1 MSNLLIILLAGFI
14 VAYAFSRIDI
24 HINITYQRSAS
35 DDDLWVHIY
44 LLKRFLVYK
53 LHVPVIEMTDKSKL
67 PWLKSEL
74 HTHDEKVGTHPK
86 RERRFVM
93 RVLNIYLHH
102 PKKWQSLMRK
112 FRHYRS
118 LYYTFANQLA
128 KSVQCERL
136 KCKITY
142 GSEDAAQT
150 GIMVGAFWA
159 VSGLAIK
166 VCKSHLAFLR
176 QPEIRITPSFGKR
189 SFDIDFLCIFRL
201 TVGHVIIASL
211 ILLNVKYKG
220 AAGDG

>member
-1 MSNLLIILLAGFI
+1 MSNWFIVILAGVV
-14 VAYAFSRIDI
+14 VAYVFFRINI
-24 HINITYQRSAS
+24 HINIQYRRTAD

-44 LLKRFLVYK
+44 LLRHFLVYR
-53 LHVPVIEMTDKSKL
+53 LHVPVIEVTKNSSL

-74 HTHDEKVGTHPK
+74 HTPQEKVRTYPK
-86 RERRFVM
+86 RERRYVK

-102 PKKWQSLMRK
+102 PQKWRTLMRR
-112 FRHYRS
+112 FRQYRD

-128 KSVQCERL
+128 KNVHCERL

-150 GIMVGAFWA
+150 GMMVGAFWA
-159 VSGLAIK
+159 VSGLAINGIRR
-166 VCKSHLAFLR
+166 HLAFLR
-176 QPEIRITPSFGKR
+176 RPEIKIIPSFGKN

-211 ILLNVKYKG
+211 KLVNFKYKG

>member
-1 MSNLLIILLAGFI
+1 MSNWFAIFLAGI
-14 VAYAFSRIDI
+14 VVAYAFSRVNI
-24 HINITYQRSAS
+24 HINILYRRSSS

-44 LLKRFLVYK
+44 LLRRFLVYK
-53 LHVPVIEMTDKSKL
+53 LHVPVIEVTSNNNM
-67 PWLKSEL
+67 PWLESEL
-74 HTHDEKVGTHPK
+74 HTPREKVQTHPK
-86 RERRFVM
+86 RERRFVS
-93 RVLNIYLHH
+93 RLLNIYLKH
-102 PKKWQSLMRK
+102 PKKWHVLMQK
-112 FRHYRS
+112 FRHYRN

-128 KSVQCERL
+128 KTVQCERL
-136 KCKITY
+136 TCKITY

-166 VCKSHLAFLR
+166 VIKSHLPFLQ
-176 QPEIRITPSFGKR
+176 QPQIRIIPSFGKK

-211 ILLNVKYKG
+211 KLVNFKYKG